1 MYIPMCETQHAPM
14 KENNHYHRTFEHS
27 QNLRLHNPRQFCTR
41 NISLNGNTEWIIII
55 AALL

>member
-41 NISLNGNTEWIIII
+41 NISLNGNTE
-55 AALL
+55 